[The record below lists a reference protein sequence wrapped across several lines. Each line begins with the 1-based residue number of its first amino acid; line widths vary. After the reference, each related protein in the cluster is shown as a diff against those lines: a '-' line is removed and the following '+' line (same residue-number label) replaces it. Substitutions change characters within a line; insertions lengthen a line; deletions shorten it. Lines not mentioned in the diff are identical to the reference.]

1 MKKLVGFILTLLLW
15 IGCKDKDGFPSGVL
29 KPHTMQLVFWD
40 LIRADVYT
48 AQFIKKDVLKKDT
61 LENARLQQ
69 QVFAHHEVTKEAFYA
84 SYQYYLD
91 HGNLMRALLDSLSAQ
106 GEKER
111 YQRENQP
118 LAVPARPARLSLF
131 PLPPVKPRILIPMP
145 IPGEKLPAYE

>member
-1 MKKLVGFILTLLLW
+1 MKKLVGFILIVLLW

-48 AQFIKKDVLKKDT
+48 AQFIKKNPLKKDT

-84 SYQYYLD
+84 SYQYYLN
-91 HGNLMRALLDSLSAQ
+91 HSQLMRSLLDSLSAQ

-111 YQRENQP
+111 YQRVDKP
-118 LAVPARPARLSLF
+118 LAVPARISLF
-131 PLPPVKPRILIPMP
+131 PLPPDKPRIPIPMP
-145 IPGEKLPAYE
+145 IPGQPLPAYE